1 MSKELKDIILPDLG
15 EGIDGAEVSEIS
27 VSIGDTVKEGDTIVV
42 LESDKASMEI
52 PSDFDGEIKEILI
65 TTGDE
70 VHIGQILVKI
80 ESVLGSKRIPSE
92 ETETVKDSSE
102 KSVEEK
108 IKPAPT
114 STPPTLS
121 ESTSNNKTFASPGVR
136 RLARELEINLSHI
149 AGTGDKGR
157 ITKTDLNNY
166 IKTQIANQSGTAVSI
181 NKDVD
186 FTKWGTIEEVKL
198 SKIKK
203 ITGQRLQQAWQ
214 SIPHVTQFD
223 ETDMTMLDQTR
234 KKMNNDLG
242 KTKTKI
248 TFLPFIMKAVVK
260 VLQEMPDFNSSLN
273 HLAETLII
281 KKYYNIGIA
290 VDTPSGLVVPVI
302 HNVDKKSIEDLSFEL
317 VDLSKKARSKKLK
330 PSDMTGGTFT
340 ISSLGG
346 IGGTYF
352 TPIINPPEVAIL
364 GISRSKWEKIY
375 NHDKQTS
382 LAQYTMPFS
391 LSYDHRI
398 IDGAAAAKFT
408 GSFGSTIKTLSFL
421 EKPNE

>member
-52 PSDFDGEIKEILI
+52 PSDFDGEIKEIFI
-65 TTGDE
+65 TAGDE
-70 VHIGQILVKI
+70 VHIGQLLVKI
-80 ESVLGSKRIPSE
+80 ESVPGPKRIPKE
-92 ETETVKDSSE
+92 ETEILKDSSK

-114 STPPTLS
+114 YNSSTLP
-121 ESTSNNKTFASPGVR
+121 ESTSNSKTFASPGVR

-157 ITKTDLNNY
+157 TTKSDLNNY

-198 SKIKK
+198 GKIKK

-223 ETDMTMLDQTR
+223 ETDMTKLDQTR

-248 TFLPFIMKAVVK
+248 TFLPFLMKAAVK

-317 VDLSKKARSKKLK
+317 VDLSEKARSKKLK

-375 NHDKQTS
+375 HHDKQTS

-421 EKPNE
+421 EKSK